1 MLESKHSHHIFP
13 HPAHT
18 SYRYIFYTYTVLI
31 CMLWPPPSTM
41 YPVHFYPIL
50 DLFEYLDTAIQYCM
64 YVLIASQFATPLILP
79 YIFLLY
85 FVLLSILRVVVS
97 QAKFVQIIKDL
108 HQQTSNN
115 FDESLLFRF
124 ENSREAALHNAIVLE
139 YYNFNINDAINQT
152 LRTLPISK
160 SFCKIT
166 LIGVYSTKY
175 LGKEQLSPSTRFWMI
190 LGYKI
195 FCFIRKEATTNQQR
209 QIMMH

>member
-1 MLESKHSHHIFP
+1 MTTPEYYVPSTFLPNTRFIWVLGYSN
-13 HPAHT
+13 
-18 SYRYIFYTYTVLI
+18 TVLYVCTNRFSI
-31 CMLWPPPSTM
+31 CNSSNST
-41 YPVHFYPIL
+41 
-50 DLFEYLDTAIQYCM
+50 
-64 YVLIASQFATPLILP
+64 
-79 YIFLLY
+79 LY
-85 FVLLSILRVVVS
+85 FSLVFCITLHFTSS
-97 QAKFVQIIKDL
+97 SFPSQIIKDL
-108 HQQTSNN
+108 LQQTSNN
-115 FDESLLFRF
+115 FDESLLFHF